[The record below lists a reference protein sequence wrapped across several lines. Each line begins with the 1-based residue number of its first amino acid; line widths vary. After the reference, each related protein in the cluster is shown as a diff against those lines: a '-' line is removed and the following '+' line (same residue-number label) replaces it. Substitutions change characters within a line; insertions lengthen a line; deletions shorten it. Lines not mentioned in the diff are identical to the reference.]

1 MGERK
6 AAHHLPVAGVQRQ
19 LTPSQPKF
27 DITKKDRIA
36 RMH

>member
-1 MGERK
+1 LR
-6 AAHHLPVAGVQRQ
+6 VSRVQRR

-36 RMH
+36 RMYWGSIMRLY